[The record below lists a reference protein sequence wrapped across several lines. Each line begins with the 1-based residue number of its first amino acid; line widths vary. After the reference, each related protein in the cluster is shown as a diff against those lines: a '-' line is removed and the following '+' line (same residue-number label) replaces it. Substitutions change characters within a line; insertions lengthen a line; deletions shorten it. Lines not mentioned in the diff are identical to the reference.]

1 LFWESHLTVDSGYSR
16 LLGGF
21 ILLGIGMGFVM
32 SPMSTA
38 AMNAV
43 EATKAG
49 VASGILSMSR
59 MVGGTFGV
67 AVLGALVATLGR
79 SRLDTLLPSLSAA
92 DRSQLADGLG
102 SGGVQHGLTP
112 QVVDASHRA
121 FVYALQNGLRLGA
134 AVAFVGAVFAWALIA
149 NRPAP
154 APAAGLEVDPV
165 DPDAVAAAEVR
176 ATAEAVHA

>member
-1 LFWESHLTVDSGYSR
+1 
-16 LLGGF
+16 
-21 ILLGIGMGFVM
+21 
-32 SPMSTA
+32 
-38 AMNAV
+38 MNAV

-92 DRSQLADGLG
+92 NRAQLADGLG
-102 SGGVQHGLTP
+102 SGGVQHGLAP
-112 QVVDASHRA
+112 GVVDASHRA
-121 FVYALQNGLRLGA
+121 FVYALQNGLRLGS
-134 AVAFVGAVFAWALIA
+134 AVALVGAVFAWALIA

-154 APAAGLEVDPV
+154 VPATATALQLDPDVDPGAPAA
-165 DPDAVAAAEVR
+165 AESR